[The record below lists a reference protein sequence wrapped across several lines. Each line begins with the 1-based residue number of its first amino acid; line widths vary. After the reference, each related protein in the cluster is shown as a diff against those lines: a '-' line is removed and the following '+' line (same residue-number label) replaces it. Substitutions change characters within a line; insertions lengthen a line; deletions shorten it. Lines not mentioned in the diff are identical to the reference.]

1 MAPYPALR
9 TTPHARTPA
18 RPTTELEVGVPTKTK
33 RALRTVRF
41 ATTHDCAKNLAIL
54 ISLRSKALP
63 TLKRSKKNP
72 KTKKYSEKMRNLGCW
87 KPAGRYLLPTT
98 QYLPATTYYLLPT
111 TYYLLP
117 TTYYLVPTTYHLPPT
132 TYHLPPATY
141 YLPPTTYYPRP
152 TIYYLLDNNLV
163 EGWGLGL
170 GASVF
175 WGGFSVAVSYPF
187 SISCVRDARAGF
199 TLGPFLRID
208 FPTSYEFL
216 TRVF

>member
-72 KTKKYSEKMRNLGCW
+72 KTKNIW
-87 KPAGRYLLPTT
+87 KNKKFGMLETSRTKDQDQHAAS
-98 QYLPATTYYLLPT
+98 QF
-111 TYYLLP
+111 
-117 TTYYLVPTTYHLPPT
+117 
-132 TYHLPPATY
+132 
-141 YLPPTTYYPRP
+141 
-152 TIYYLLDNNLV
+152 
-163 EGWGLGL
+163 GLK
-170 GASVF
+170 
-175 WGGFSVAVSYPF
+175 
-187 SISCVRDARAGF
+187 
-199 TLGPFLRID
+199 
-208 FPTSYEFL
+208 
-216 TRVF
+216 